1 MIVGKPLHI
10 LIFLKAYG
18 NLLLQKILAKH
29 TLARNHFSKM
39 PSMAKYFQVGTSNVK
54 AGRAASVISI
64 CDSTSELEQENV
76 GVSGTAVSL
85 K

>member
-1 MIVGKPLHI
+1 LV
-10 LIFLKAYG
+10 FQAYG

-54 AGRAASVISI
+54 AGRASSVISL
-64 CDSTSELEQENV
+64 CSSTSEMEHENM
-76 GVSGTAVSL
+76 GINGLKLSL

>member
-1 MIVGKPLHI
+1 MLQ
-10 LIFLKAYG
+10 AYG

-39 PSMAKYFQVGTSNVK
+39 PSMAKYFQVGTTNLK
-54 AGRAASVISI
+54 AGRASSVISL
-64 CDSTSELEQENV
+64 CSSVSEMEQENV